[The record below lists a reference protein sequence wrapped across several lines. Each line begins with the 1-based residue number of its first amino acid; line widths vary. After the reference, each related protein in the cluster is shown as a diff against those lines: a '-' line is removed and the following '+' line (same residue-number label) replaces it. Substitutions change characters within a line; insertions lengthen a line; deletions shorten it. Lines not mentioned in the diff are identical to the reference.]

1 MSGSGEPGPGAS
13 TAAADAGRG
22 RRGPGDARPGSAVV
36 ALLGNPNVGKT
47 TVFNALTGYRA
58 KVANYPGVTVDKRS
72 GPVRGLPGVEVLDLP
87 GTYSLAARSPDE
99 MVAVDVLLGRR
110 DDVPRPA
117 AAVVVVDAS
126 NLERNLYLATQVLE
140 TGVPVVV
147 ALNMV
152 DVAEAHGHRVDPAA
166 LAARLGVPVVPCVA
180 SRGQGIEALVAA
192 VRGSLESPVV
202 PKRLVE
208 FPGAFEEEVARI
220 GDALPRTRDGQ
231 PLPDAERR
239 RVLLDVGGHAER
251 RAVAAGGERASA
263 AVAAAR
269 ERLERAGHPVG
280 HLEATRR
287 YAAIAPVVD
296 AAVARP
302 AEERTTATDRIDAVL
317 THRLGGS
324 VVFLALMTG
333 MFLSIFS
340 WAAPVMDFVD
350 ETVFGGIQEAI
361 QRWGGLGGGLLES
374 LVVDG
379 IVGGVGGVL
388 VFLPQILVLAA
399 FLAVLE
405 DCGYLAR
412 AAFLMDRL
420 LRWCGLSGR
429 SFIPLLSSFAC
440 AIPGILATR
449 TIESRRDRFATLM
462 VAPLM
467 SCSARIP
474 VYALLTMA
482 FVPPV
487 TVLGFLDARALAF
500 AAMYLVGIAVAVP
513 VAWILKRTLLRGDP
527 APFLMELPPYRMPR
541 PRAVLQQTVSQGR
554 AFVVRAGTLILAT
567 SVVVWALGKFPV
579 DERVVERRDAAVA
592 SIGRAE
598 AAAVAAVPA
607 GEAARGAVVAP
618 FEEERL
624 RVESEANGELLRR
637 SALGTMGRA
646 IEPLFWP
653 IGWDWKVGVAVIASF
668 PAREVVVGTLGVIYG
683 LGEVDEGSESLREQ
697 LKAARFEDGP
707 RKGEPVFT
715 LASALALMVF
725 FALCCQCV
733 STLAVLRRETGSWRW
748 PAFAFGYMTV
758 LAYVAALLT
767 SVVVRALSA

>member
-1 MSGSGEPGPGAS
+1 
-13 TAAADAGRG
+13 
-22 RRGPGDARPGSAVV
+22 V

-58 KVANYPGVTVDKRS
+58 KVANYPGVTVDKKH
-72 GPVRGLPGVEVLDLP
+72 GPLRGAPGVEVLDLP

-126 NLERNLYLATQVLE
+126 NLERNLYLASQVLE

-152 DVAEAHGHRVDPAA
+152 DVATSRGHAVDAGA
-166 LAARLGVPVVPCVA
+166 LSARLGVPVVPLVA
-180 SRGQGIEALVAA
+180 SRGEGVPALVDA
-192 VRGSLESPVV
+192 VRGALERPAT
-202 PKRLVE
+202 PPRLVA
-208 FPGAFEEEVARI
+208 FPDAFEREVEAL
-220 GDALPRTRDGQ
+220 GDSLPRTREGS

-239 RVLLDVGGHAER
+239 RMLLDVGGHAER
-251 RAVAAGGERASA
+251 RAVEAGGARVSDAL
-263 AVAAAR
+263 AAAR
-269 ERLERAGHPVG
+269 ARLEAAGHPVAG
-280 HLEATRR
+280 LEASRR
-287 YAAIAPVVD
+287 YAAIGPVVD

-317 THRLGGS
+317 THRLLGS
-324 VVFLALMTG
+324 VVFLALMTA

-350 ETVFGGIQEAI
+350 VDVFGRLQEWIVSA
-361 QRWGGLGGGLLES
+361 GFLGGGLLES

-388 VFLPQILVLAA
+388 VFLPQILILAG

-440 AIPGILATR
+440 AIPGVLATR
-449 TIESRRDRFATLM
+449 TIESRRDRLATLL

-474 VYALLTMA
+474 VYALLTLA

-487 TVLGFLDARALAF
+487 KVLGFLDARALAF
-500 AAMYLVGIAVAVP
+500 ASMYFVGIAVAVP
-513 VAWILKRTLLRGDP
+513 VAWILKRTVLRGDP
-527 APFLMELPPYRMPR
+527 APFLLELPPYRVPR
-541 PRAVLQQTVSQGR
+541 ARAVLQQMTAQGG
-554 AFVVRAGTLILAT
+554 AFVLRAGTLILAT
-567 SVVVWALGKFPV
+567 SVVVWALSTFPR
-579 DERVVERRDAAVA
+579 DEAALARRDAAVA
-592 SIGRAE
+592 QVEASRAAEVAAAPEASRAE
-598 AAAVAAVPA
+598 VEAAHDERKAAV
-607 GEAARGAVVAP
+607 EA
-618 FEEERL
+618 
-624 RVESEANGELLRR
+624 EANGELLRR
-637 SALGTMGRA
+637 SAMGRMGRA
-646 IEPLFWP
+646 VEPLFEP
-653 IGWDWKVGVAVIASF
+653 VGWDWKVGVAVIASF

-683 LGEVDEGSESLREQ
+683 IGEADEGSESLREQ
-697 LKAARFEDGP
+697 LQAARFEDGP
-707 RKGEPVFT
+707 RRGEPVFT

-725 FALCCQCV
+725 FSLCCQCV
-733 STLAVLRRETGSWRW
+733 STLAVIRRETGTWRW
-748 PAFAFGYMTV
+748 AAFAFGYMTV
-758 LAYVAALLT
+758 LAYLAALAT
-767 SVVVRALSA
+767 SAVVRALSA

>member
-1 MSGSGEPGPGAS
+1 
-13 TAAADAGRG
+13 
-22 RRGPGDARPGSAVV
+22 V

-58 KVANYPGVTVDKRS
+58 KVANYPGVTVDKKH
-72 GPVRGLPGVEVLDLP
+72 GPLRGAPGVEVLDLP

-126 NLERNLYLATQVLE
+126 NLERNLYLASQVLE

-152 DVAEAHGHRVDPAA
+152 DVATSRGHAVDAGA
-166 LAARLGVPVVPCVA
+166 LSARLGVPVVPLVA
-180 SRGQGIEALVAA
+180 SRGEGVPALVDA
-192 VRGSLESPVV
+192 VRGALERPAT
-202 PKRLVE
+202 PPRLVA
-208 FPGAFEEEVARI
+208 FPDAFEREVEAL
-220 GDALPRTRDGQ
+220 GDSLPRTREGS

-239 RVLLDVGGHAER
+239 RMLLDVGGHAER
-251 RAVAAGGERASA
+251 RAVEAGGARVSDAL
-263 AVAAAR
+263 AAAR
-269 ERLERAGHPVG
+269 ARLEAAGHPVAG
-280 HLEATRR
+280 LEASRR
-287 YAAIAPVVD
+287 YAAIGPVVD

-317 THRLGGS
+317 THRLLGS
-324 VVFLALMTG
+324 VVFLALMTA

-350 ETVFGGIQEAI
+350 VDVFGRLQEWIVSA
-361 QRWGGLGGGLLES
+361 GFLGGGLLES

-388 VFLPQILVLAA
+388 VFLPQILILAG

-440 AIPGILATR
+440 AIPGVLATR
-449 TIESRRDRFATLM
+449 TIESRRDRLATLL

-474 VYALLTMA
+474 VYALLTLA

-487 TVLGFLDARALAF
+487 RVLGFLDARALAF
-500 AAMYLVGIAVAVP
+500 ASMYFVGIAVAVP
-513 VAWILKRTLLRGDP
+513 VAWILKRTVLRGDP
-527 APFLMELPPYRMPR
+527 APFLLELPPYRVPR
-541 PRAVLQQTVSQGR
+541 ARAVLQQMTAQGG
-554 AFVVRAGTLILAT
+554 AFVLRAGTLILAT
-567 SVVVWALGKFPV
+567 SVVVWALSTFPR
-579 DERVVERRDAAVA
+579 DEAALARRDAAVA
-592 SIGRAE
+592 QVEASRAAEVAAAPEASRAE
-598 AAAVAAVPA
+598 VEAAHDERKAAV
-607 GEAARGAVVAP
+607 EA
-618 FEEERL
+618 
-624 RVESEANGELLRR
+624 EANGELLRR
-637 SALGTMGRA
+637 SAMGRMGRA
-646 IEPLFWP
+646 VEPLFEP
-653 IGWDWKVGVAVIASF
+653 VGWDWKVGVAVIASF

-683 LGEVDEGSESLREQ
+683 IGEADEGSESLREQ
-697 LKAARFEDGP
+697 LQAARFEDGP
-707 RKGEPVFT
+707 RRGEPVFT

-725 FALCCQCV
+725 FSLCCQCV
-733 STLAVLRRETGSWRW
+733 STLAVIRRETGTWRW
-748 PAFAFGYMTV
+748 AAFAFGYMTV
-758 LAYVAALLT
+758 LAYLAALAT
-767 SVVVRALSA
+767 SAVVRALSA